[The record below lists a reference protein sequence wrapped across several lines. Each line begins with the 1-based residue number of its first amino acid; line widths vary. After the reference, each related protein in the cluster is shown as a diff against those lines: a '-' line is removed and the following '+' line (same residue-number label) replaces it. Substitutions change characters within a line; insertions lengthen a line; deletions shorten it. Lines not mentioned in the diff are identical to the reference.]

1 MQFRRASKLR
11 SRRVKKLLLRRGTVF
26 ACLLACLT
34 ASAGPDK
41 VTETTTTTTTI
52 VTETVTRE
60 TVKWS
65 PFKICV
71 MDFTTADIAGQ
82 KRFLDD
88 RNQPI
93 VIPEQCT
100 LNDADR
106 VSVDSVMQGYVR
118 MIDAWDI
125 SHTNTANRITQMDDN
140 IFSREKALELYETVV
155 KGESRPVVI
164 GADYLSAR
172 LGSHNDVFSCMDRG
186 RMALAMVILR
196 GAPDFPQDFLREL
209 ARATGATHLIYG
221 TVSDIR
227 VSGKAFKGYGIETES
242 DLWQMDVI
250 IKMVDLPAQATV
262 YSNVYTGSA
271 REHRSPAGRTFD
283 SNRFQTLMNAALDQA
298 AEDLYELCKPGRKN
312 RISVTLLED
321 SAAAPAASAGE
332 ADELEEN
339 NEE

>member
-1 MQFRRASKLR
+1 MKI
-11 SRRVKKLLLRRGTVF
+11 LLLRCGTVF
-26 ACLLACLT
+26 GCVLACLT
-34 ASAGPDK
+34 ASAGTEK

-65 PFKICV
+65 PFRICV
-71 MDFTTADIAGQ
+71 MDFTTADIIGQ

-88 RNQPI
+88 KNQPI

-106 VSVDSVMQGYVR
+106 VSIDSVMQGYVR

-140 IFSREKALELYETVV
+140 IFSRTKALELYETVV

-172 LGSHNDVFSCMDRG
+172 LGSHNDVFSCMDSG
-186 RMALAMVILR
+186 LMTAAMVKLSR
-196 GAPDFPQDFLREL
+196 SPDFPQDFLREL

-262 YSNVYTGSA
+262 YSNVYTGSV

-283 SNRFQTLMNAALDQA
+283 GNRFQTLMNAALDQA

-312 RISVTLLED
+312 RITVTVLEE
-321 SAAAPAASAGE
+321 PAAVVEPAAVSEEPASEPAAGE
-332 ADELEEN
+332 PDESEES
-339 NEE
+339 NEEE